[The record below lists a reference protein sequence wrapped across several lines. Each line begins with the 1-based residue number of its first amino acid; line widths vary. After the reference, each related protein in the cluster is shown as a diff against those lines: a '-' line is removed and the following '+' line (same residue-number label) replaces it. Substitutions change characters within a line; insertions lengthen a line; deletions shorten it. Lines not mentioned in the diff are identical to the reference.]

1 MNFFFGIKDN
11 QINCEVQIPLFQNKS
26 LKLVNYNLY
35 SIFPNNGLWEIN
47 KINDAKN
54 SEFFIIKNNEIS
66 NDKIF
71 FIAKDKDLIEY
82 DSSKLQNF
90 NSYTD
95 TTPAYRANLK
105 IDINEGGFSSYQSE
119 YPFEM
124 AVKNGSILSPINTLL
139 DKTADK
145 NYVFIKNIFV
155 DPISKEFDLFLIN
168 FKERKV
174 IKKYLI
180 KTNYMNKIEIDKLY
194 IDPEV
199 YLFTKDY
206 LGVPIFVNIKD
217 KHISFEHTHPP
228 HEYIL
233 SEDKFKLVNNV
244 KRKFNEIILQENN

>member
-1 MNFFFGIKDN
+1 MIS
-11 QINCEVQIPLFQNKS
+11 LF
-26 LKLVNYNLY
+26 
-35 SIFPNNGLWEIN
+35 
-47 KINDAKN
+47 
-54 SEFFIIKNNEIS
+54 S

-217 KHISFEHTHPP
+217 TNYKSI
-228 HEYIL
+228 
-233 SEDKFKLVNNV
+233 
-244 KRKFNEIILQENN
+244 

>member
-1 MNFFFGIKDN
+1 
-11 QINCEVQIPLFQNKS
+11 
-26 LKLVNYNLY
+26 
-35 SIFPNNGLWEIN
+35 
-47 KINDAKN
+47 
-54 SEFFIIKNNEIS
+54 
-66 NDKIF
+66 
-71 FIAKDKDLIEY
+71 
-82 DSSKLQNF
+82 
-90 NSYTD
+90 
-95 TTPAYRANLK
+95 
-105 IDINEGGFSSYQSE
+105 
-119 YPFEM
+119 M